1 MSSHPTS
8 EELILNIAIDM
19 IEELGIEGLRIQD
32 VSREAGLAVTSIYHF
47 FQSREGLVV
56 AAQAERF
63 IRTHRA
69 LTAEFMQQVA
79 AAPTSD
85 DLRRVIL
92 DRITFFFSPGRE
104 LERLRRLNILGSAVS
119 RPELVT
125 KLRDVLTLVNDE
137 AAKTI
142 TIAQEAGLVARQ
154 VDPATTAIWI
164 TSLIQA
170 RSLIEL
176 IPLDIDYDEWS
187 RLTITAVTSALGL
200 TPDE

>member
-19 IEELGIEGLRIQD
+19 IEERGIEGLRIQD

-63 IRTHRA
+63 IRSHRA
-69 LTAEFMQQVA
+69 LTAEFLAQVA

-125 KLRDVLTLVNDE
+125 KMRDALTEVNDE

-142 TIAQEAGLVARQ
+142 TIAQEAGLVTRQ
-154 VDPATTAIWI
+154 VDPATTAMWI
-164 TSLIQA
+164 SSLIQA